1 MTSIADRIILVLFRV
16 ICILKITSCS
26 DCDNYYEQ
34 AHKRRTW
41 YNISGA
47 LYNVKQLLFYPF
59 RNCRHRI
66 FPENEATVNRR
77 MMHFSLCN
85 FIFSTNN
92 YQSLSVNLLQSSDFL
107 CCLVW
112 TKFFSIKISIKSSH
126 FRLSFW
132 ENRV

>member
-1 MTSIADRIILVLFRV
+1 MTSIADRISLVLFQI

-26 DCDNYYEQ
+26 DYNNYYEQ
-34 AHKRRTW
+34 AYKRRMW

-47 LYNVKQLLFYPF
+47 LYNVKQSLFYRF

-77 MMHFSLCN
+77 MMHFSSCN

-112 TKFFSIKISIKSSH
+112 TKLFSIKISNKI
-126 FRLSFW
+126 FSFSA
-132 ENRV
+132 